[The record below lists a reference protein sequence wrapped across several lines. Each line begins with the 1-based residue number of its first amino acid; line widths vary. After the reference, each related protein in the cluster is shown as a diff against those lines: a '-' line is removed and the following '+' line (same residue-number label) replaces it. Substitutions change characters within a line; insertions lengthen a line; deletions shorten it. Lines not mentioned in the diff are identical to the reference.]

1 MTRQGF
7 LQALRRG
14 LQGLPASTIEDVVS
28 DYEAHFAE
36 GVSAGRSEAE
46 VAEALGEPARLAK
59 ELRAEAGLKRW
70 QAERNPAAAGAL
82 VLAVLG
88 LATIDVLFL
97 FPILVTIGSII
108 FAAFIVAIAL
118 LIGGAAG
125 IGAAAFGF
133 DHMPAEIGPLPVIF
147 GCLGLMSLSV
157 ALGAVLIPIVIGL
170 LDLLGRYARLHFRL
184 LQPAIQAAQPE

>member
-7 LQALRRG
+7 LQTLKRG
-14 LQGLPASTIEDVVS
+14 LGGLPASTIDEIAA

-36 GVSAGRSEAE
+36 GMSAGRSEAE
-46 VAEALGEPARLAK
+46 VAQALGDPARLAR

-70 QAERNPAAAGAL
+70 KEERNPAAAGAL

-88 LATIDVLFL
+88 LATIDVVFL
-97 FPILVTIGSII
+97 FPLLITIGAIL
-108 FAAFIVAIAL
+108 FAAFMVAIAL
-118 LIGGAAG
+118 FVVAAVG
-125 IGAAAFGF
+125 IGAAAFGNLP
-133 DHMPAEIGPLPVIF
+133 DEIGLLPGFF

-184 LQPAIQAAQPE
+184 LQPALQAAQPE